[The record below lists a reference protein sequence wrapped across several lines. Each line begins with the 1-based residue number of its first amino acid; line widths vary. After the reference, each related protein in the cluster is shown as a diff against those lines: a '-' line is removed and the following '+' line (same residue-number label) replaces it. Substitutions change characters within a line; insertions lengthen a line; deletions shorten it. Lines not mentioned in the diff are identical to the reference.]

1 MSSKRFKTMAVILS
15 VLALG
20 SILLVACTR
29 PGPVSTGGGGGS
41 TTTSRRGGGGTGG
54 GGGSSCANGT
64 VQTGASTFEQ
74 PCFNVTK
81 GASLKFVPAATS
93 LHILTNGSWVNGNQQ
108 LAKEPGAPSLNNV
121 NLSSTPISIG
131 PFITAATFHILSP
144 LLPRMN
150 LTSHFT

>member
-29 PGPVSTGGGGGS
+29 PGTVSTGGGGSTATSTPGS
-41 TTTSRRGGGGTGG
+41 GGTGG
-54 GGGSSCANGT
+54 SGGSNCANGT
-64 VQTGASTFEQ
+64 VQTGASTFQQ
-74 PCFNVTK
+74 PCVNVAK
-81 GASLKFVPAATS
+81 GASLKVVPAATS

-121 NLSSTPISIG
+121 NLSSSPISIG
-131 PFITAATFHILSP
+131 PFNTAGTFHILCTVHP
-144 LLPRMN
+144 GMN
-150 LTSHFT
+150 LTVIVK